1 MLGMDVD
8 GRLVRHGVDEGL
20 EVAMGRDLGVLL
32 AKAAR
37 GGVSWVGKGRGA
49 RGIGILVQAREGVA
63 RHVDFA
69 ADLDGAAEASVSEAL
84 QAGRREGARDIADRE
99 DVGGDVLPRRAVAA
113 RGGADE
119 LRVPIGERHA
129 EPVDLELAGVG
140 DRALRR
146 GSERLV
152 RTGEPF
158 VKLGEVHRVVHR
170 VHARGVRDRLELLGH
185 VAAHALGVRLG
196 RHELGMVLLQGEKLL
211 EGAIE
216 LCVGHL
222 GSVKRVVG
230 VRGMAEDAIELCV
243 PRTRSRRGRRGHHAP
258 EERPLPSLPVL
269 LVCHL
274 SPSTSGPAI
283 NSSAGSDLRGAQNRR
298 AGRSARN
305 KAPPTPDGV
314 GGAPCP
320 ACAR

>member
-1 MLGMDVD
+1 MQGRAGDRGAGNGHGVELGDGREHAGAAHLHANIAQDGALLLRRELERDGPARGARREAERLLGGKGVDLHDHAVDVVVEVVAVRKGVLAVGADLGGGGAALEVGIHGEAAVDEPLEEVVLGVDVD

-37 GGVSWVGKGRGA
+37 GGVSWVGEGRGA

-69 ADLDGAAEASVSEAL
+69 ANLDGAAEASVSEAL

-119 LRVPIGERHA
+119 LRVPVGERHA

-152 RTGEPF
+152 RTGEPL

-185 VAAHALGVRLG
+185 VAAHALGV
-196 RHELGMVLLQGEKLL
+196 
-211 EGAIE
+211 
-216 LCVGHL
+216 
-222 GSVKRVVG
+222 
-230 VRGMAEDAIELCV
+230 
-243 PRTRSRRGRRGHHAP
+243 
-258 EERPLPSLPVL
+258 
-269 LVCHL
+269 
-274 SPSTSGPAI
+274 
-283 NSSAGSDLRGAQNRR
+283 
-298 AGRSARN
+298 
-305 KAPPTPDGV
+305 
-314 GGAPCP
+314 
-320 ACAR
+320 